1 MYVAPTS
8 SAGRGSGMRM
18 RTINFP
24 SGSVMREMRE
34 RRGDR
39 GTCIS
44 NYSLKVVSTARRTG
58 RDEGRA
64 FAIRTDWHALVS
76 SYLRIILCSAR
87 SIRTAARLHTY
98 QTLVVVTFAFSDE
111 EDIDLST
118 NPTSFYISV
127 LLPRLNADAGRQDFE
142 IAMAQKTRAPKGRKR
157 NESRGLLLLVIC
169 IKHTASY
176 SLPLPRPPCRDSK
189 HDTYGSI
196 WRQTN
201 SSLQFNPQAWEH

>member
-24 SGSVMREMRE
+24 CGSVRMAMRE

-64 FAIRTDWHALVS
+64 LAMRTDWHAL
-76 SYLRIILCSAR
+76 
-87 SIRTAARLHTY
+87 
-98 QTLVVVTFAFSDE
+98 
-111 EDIDLST
+111 ST
-118 NPTSFYISV
+118 N
-127 LLPRLNADAGRQDFE
+127 
-142 IAMAQKTRAPKGRKR
+142 
-157 NESRGLLLLVIC
+157 
-169 IKHTASY
+169 HT
-176 SLPLPRPPCRDSK
+176 L
-189 HDTYGSI
+189 
-196 WRQTN
+196 
-201 SSLQFNPQAWEH
+201 